1 MSVMSGQIE
10 AILFD
15 MGGTLRRGI
24 NREFSEKVELCKPI
38 LELIDWKADPVDF
51 ARMLD
56 ARANAYRKW
65 SRQELAELNEVGFWS
80 QWMLPELGMER
91 ISAIAVELTQIWR
104 NADRVYQVF
113 PDSRETILGLFRAGY
128 HLGLVSNTSSST
140 EAPNLLNELGV
151 AACFEAVVLSCQ
163 VGIRKPRP
171 EILLEATR
179 QMGVEPGRCAYIGN
193 LPDRDVASARR
204 AGFKQ
209 TVILRDPN
217 RSEEPIADPAF
228 LPDHY
233 IDNLRELLAIF
244 PARDGRT
251 TKTSNGRVFDIS
263 LSTMWGM
270 KRFADLNDFLS
281 AASRLGFGGIELN
294 HQVSPAM
301 LEGLD
306 LSHCRVSS
314 VHEPCPAAISAQSLR
329 KRDLLISSPDEA
341 RRQQGVDSI
350 KPSIDLA
357 HELGAHTVV
366 VHAGQVQ
373 ADGTLEEEL
382 RALYNNGQAHSSHS
396 AEVRDR
402 LVQLRTA
409 FVEPYLQSVKR
420 SLQEL
425 LEYASRYHIRLGIE
439 NRYHYLDIP
448 SLDEMGDIL
457 DLAGQDQIGFI
468 YDVGHAQ
475 TLDRLGFHQ
484 HEDWLKRFASRII
497 GVHLHDVNGVDDHR
511 APGLGEVDFRMVA
524 PYLPEEAFRTLEVQS
539 SNTPDQIKAGIKIL
553 VDSGCVRLIEQGEP

>member
-1 MSVMSGQIE
+1 MSVMSDQIE

-24 NREFSEKVELCKPI
+24 NREFPEKVELCKPI

-80 QWMLPELGMER
+80 QWMLPELGIEKV
-91 ISAIAVELTQIWR
+91 SAIAIDLTQIWR

-113 PDSRETILGLFRAGY
+113 PDTRETILGLFRAGY

-179 QMGVEPGRCAYIGN
+179 QMGVEPGKCAYIGN
-193 LPDRDVASARR
+193 LPDRDVASARS
-204 AGFKQ
+204 AGFNQ
-209 TVILRDPN
+209 TIILRDPTKT
-217 RSEEPIADPAF
+217 ADPPADPLL
-228 LPDHY
+228 LPDHF
-233 IDNLRELLAIF
+233 IDNLKELMVIF
-244 PARDGRT
+244 PSHRHRN
-251 TKTSNGRVFDIS
+251 KPSSNGCVFDIA
-263 LSTMWGM
+263 LSSMWGIKNFPELDDFFIAAGRM
-270 KRFADLNDFLS
+270 GFAH
-281 AASRLGFGGIELN
+281 IELN
-294 HQVSPAM
+294 HQVSPGM
-301 LEGLD
+301 LRGIEM
-306 LSHCRVSS
+306 SHYQISS
-314 VHEPCPAAISAQSLR
+314 IHEPCPAVISSQSLR
-329 KRDLLISSPDEA
+329 KQDLLISSPDET
-341 RRQQGVDSI
+341 RRQKGVDSI

-357 HELGAHTVV
+357 HKLGAHTVV
-366 VHAGQVQ
+366 VHAGQIQ

-382 RALYNNGQAHSSHS
+382 RALYNNGQAHFSHS
-396 AEVRDR
+396 AEARDR
-402 LVQLRTA
+402 LVQLRA
-409 FVEPYLQSVKR
+409 ALVEPYLQSVQR
-420 SLQEL
+420 SLLEL
-425 LEYASRYHIRLGIE
+425 LEYASRFHIRLGIE

-457 DLAGQDQIGFI
+457 ALAGPERIGYI

-475 TLDRLGFHQ
+475 TQDRLGFYPHK
-484 HEDWLKRFASRII
+484 EWLRRYASRII
-497 GVHLHDVNGVDDHR
+497 GVHLHDVTGVNDHQ

-524 PYLPEEAFRTLEVQS
+524 AYLPREAYRALEVQS
-539 SNTPDQIKAGIKIL
+539 YTTSEQIKGALQIL
-553 VDSGCVRLIEQGEP
+553 VDTGCITIIQ

>member
-1 MSVMSGQIE
+1 
-10 AILFD
+10 
-15 MGGTLRRGI
+15 
-24 NREFSEKVELCKPI
+24 
-38 LELIDWKADPVDF
+38 
-51 ARMLD
+51 
-56 ARANAYRKW
+56 
-65 SRQELAELNEVGFWS
+65 
-80 QWMLPELGMER
+80 
-91 ISAIAVELTQIWR
+91 
-104 NADRVYQVF
+104 
-113 PDSRETILGLFRAGY
+113 
-128 HLGLVSNTSSST
+128 
-140 EAPNLLNELGV
+140 LNELGV

-217 RSEEPIADPAF
+217 KPQDPIADPTL
-228 LPDHY
+228 LPDHT
-233 IDNLRELLAIF
+233 IVALKELLAIF
-244 PARDGRT
+244 PARDVRT
-251 TKTSNGRVFDIS
+251 RRALNGRAFDIS

-270 KRFADLNDFLS
+270 KRFPDLNDFLS

-357 HELGAHTVV
+357 QKLGAHTVV

-382 RALYNNGQAHSSHS
+382 RALYDNGQAYPFPS

-402 LVQLRTA
+402 LVQLRA
-409 FVEPYLQSVKR
+409 GLIEPYLQSVKR
-420 SLQEL
+420 SLLEL
-425 LEYASRYHIRLGIE
+425 LEYASRTHIRLGIE

-457 DLAGQDQIGFI
+457 ALAGPEWMGFL

-484 HEDWLKRFASRII
+484 HEDWLKRYASRII
-497 GVHLHDVNGVDDHR
+497 GVHLHDAHGVDDHR

-524 PYLPEEAFRTLEVQS
+524 SYLPEAAFRTLEVQS
-539 SNTPDQIKAGIKIL
+539 SNTPEQVKAGIKIL
-553 VDSGCVRLIEQGEP
+553 VDTGCVRMIE